1 MLLSARN
8 NQFKF
13 AFPRN
18 FIPGEI
24 ADKYRSYFNKM
35 PGGLI
40 KEPIDFFNYG
50 IQSINLPGPSFTP
63 VEQNDFPGIT
73 RNLRSSLPEQETFD
87 TVLTVTMQAFDGW
100 INYWMA
106 IEIFQHYYSSAKAKP
121 QYLPEGVG
129 VQMLD
134 STGFNLVTIQLKDM
148 LMTSI
153 SPLDL
158 NFSSNTIEFQT
169 FDIGFAYNRLNI
181 AVNLV

>member
-18 FIPGEI
+18 FIPAEI
-24 ADKYRSYFNKM
+24 ANKYRSYFNKI

-63 VEQNDFPGIT
+63 VEQNDFPGGT
-73 RNLRSSLPEQETFD
+73 RNFRSSLPEQEIFD
-87 TVLTVTMQAFDGW
+87 TTLTVTMQAFDGW
-100 INYWMA
+100 VNYWMA
-106 IEIFQHYYSSAKAKP
+106 IEVFQHYYSLTKVKK

-134 STGFNLVTIQLKDM
+134 SAGYNLVTVQLKDM
-148 LMTSI
+148 LMTSV
-153 SPLDL
+153 SSLDL

-169 FDIGFAYNRLNI
+169 FDIGFVYNSLNI